1 MMQDKFDQNS
11 ARLLD
16 LGKNLKL
23 AVVIATYNR
32 EKSLKSLLYS
42 LKNEMRES
50 DFIIVADASDLTLN
64 DSLNLDSRFSILI
77 NRSNGITQNRNIGL
91 HHLHTL
97 NYDYWCFLDDDV
109 IIAPGY
115 FDSVRSVLTTI
126 GNDTAITGTLDLGL
140 IPKLPNW
147 LGYYRRNALT
157 QDGYLKMPH
166 SIGVWIPRISN
177 KFFYQSKFKY
187 GYDELELK
195 HYIFTNNLRIQ
206 FLPDLVVH
214 TDKAVVSSAEYH
226 SKLALHQ
233 ARISQNYKFKYSIHS
248 YLTRRVFF
256 VYRAIFHLALKGDTE
271 SRSWSRN
278 MLMNPIQLIKWLNS
292 HQSTSK

>member
-1 MMQDKFDQNS
+1 MQYKFDQNS
-11 ARLLD
+11 SRLLD

-32 EKSLKSLLYS
+32 EKSLKSLLNS

-50 DFIIVADASDLTLN
+50 DFIIIADASDLELN
-64 DSLNLDSRFSILI
+64 DPLNLDSRFSILT
-77 NRSNGITQNRNIGL
+77 NRSKGITQNRNIGL

-109 IIAPGY
+109 ILAPGY
-115 FDSVRSVLTTI
+115 FDSVRSILATI
-126 GNDTAITGTLDLGL
+126 GNDTAITGVLDLGL

-147 LGYYRRNALT
+147 LGYYRKNALT
-157 QDGYLKMPH
+157 HDGYLRMPH

-177 KFFYQSKFKY
+177 KFFYRSKFIY
-187 GYDELELK
+187 GYDELELN
-195 HYIFTNNLRIQ
+195 HYIFTNNLRIK

-214 TDKAVVSSAEYH
+214 TDKATTSSAANL

-233 ARISQNYKFKYSIHS
+233 ARIIQNYKFKYSKHS
-248 YLTRRVFF
+248 YLVRKVFF
-256 VYRAIFHLALKGDTE
+256 VYRAISHLALKGDTE
-271 SRSWSRN
+271 SRAWSRN
-278 MLMNPIQLIKWLNS
+278 MLMKPIQLINWINF
-292 HQSTSK
+292 HQSTSE